1 VHLWTLP
8 NAKMTTPLAAELM
21 ENALLAKLRWY
32 GIGAPN
38 NTPAAI
44 VERLN
49 REINASLADPR
60 VKAVLADQGGI
71 ALGEGDG
78 M

>member
-1 VHLWTLP
+1 
-8 NAKMTTPLAAELM
+8 MTTPLAAELI

-49 REINASLADPR
+49 RRLTR
-60 VKAVLADQGGI
+60 
-71 ALGEGDG
+71 ALPIRA
-78 M
+78 